1 LISRLLLRLL
11 GFGEESAIQSI
22 GLRSQWPPIAL
33 ALAIAVAIAYT
44 VWLYRR
50 ETRVSPARRVLLGV
64 LRALVYI
71 VVLVILFEPIIGIQ
85 TVVTM
90 RRDLLVMFDKSES
103 MVIKDARKRPEDV
116 AAAAVALGKA
126 KFASPARQE
135 ALARVRRA
143 MQSAVEALA
152 LARYDDT
159 VAAQNEAVEAIAAVM
174 GADEGAASDG
184 DGRKELDALRNVELE
199 QNVLREACT
208 ALDKEGR
215 FQAESLRQMVADQ
228 RGLADRVA
236 ALAPDIIG
244 PLPAVSGEVRN
255 QVADASRIELA
266 QGLLSGPG
274 AEVVDKLGE
283 EFNLRWFCFG
293 ETLEPVSAEGGGQTL
308 LYVKPDAQWT
318 RGGEA
323 IEGGVNRYSGQP
335 IAGIVVLTDGAFNGV
350 DPRGV
355 ALNMKKW
362 GVPLYPV
369 GIGLPAPDD
378 VGLRSLIV
386 QDVVFPK
393 DVVSVRVQV
402 FSHGYDRRKAMV
414 KVTLDRDL
422 MAEKEVELSHEPQF
436 VEIPFTV
443 PEPDKGSSVD
453 VSKLEVS
460 VTEQP
465 DEVTAANNRIERSIQ
480 VMKEKI
486 KVLYVEGKPRWEYRY
501 LRAVLLRDRRLDVKF
516 LMTQGD
522 RDLAAASEQYLARY
536 PEDEEDAFSYDLVIL
551 GDVPAQYFTSVQ
563 LKRVVEL
570 VRDRGGSLLMLAGD
584 KNAPVT
590 YVGSPIESILPV
602 QITQDY
608 EQVDTDTFPAPTAA
622 GQRGLAMLEPVEKN
636 NRTVWARVK
645 PLYRVPR
652 ITGAKAANVVLELP
666 AGPTRRQPYPLVA
679 WQYAGTGKS
688 MYVGTDQLWRLRFK
702 RGDFYHARFWG
713 QAIQFLALSRLL
725 GENKRIRLETDK
737 GDYLTG
743 EQVDIHVNVLNE
755 AFQPADLDNYTV
767 HLERTGTGAEPVELR
782 LEPIVTTPGLYH
794 GVYTIEHAGDYLLR
808 TDERDARYSNTVKFS
823 ATSSAREQLEPAMQ
837 ENMLREIAELSGGRY
852 FSVEQWPALT
862 GAISGKVRT
871 ITEHKDQDLWDSWI
885 LFALLLTFGGLEWFL
900 RRRFYLL

>member
-1 LISRLLLRLL
+1 MISTLFLRLL
-11 GFGEESAIQSI
+11 GFGEESTIQSV
-22 GLRSQWPPIAL
+22 GLRSLWPPVVLVLLIV
-33 ALAIAVAIAYT
+33 VAIIYT

-50 ETRVSPARRVLLGV
+50 ETRISPARRVLLGV

-71 VVLVILFEPIIGIQ
+71 VVLVILFEPIIGIE

-90 RRDLLVMFDKSES
+90 RRDLLIMFDKSAS
-103 MVIKDARKRPEDV
+103 MAIRDARKRPEEV
-116 AAAAVALGKA
+116 AAAAVALGKVE
-126 KFASPARQE
+126 FASPVQQE
-135 ALARVRRA
+135 ALARAQRT
-143 MQSAVEALA
+143 MKSAIEALEVV
-152 LARYDDT
+152 RYEDT
-159 VAAQNEAVEAIAAVM
+159 VAAQKEAVQAIEAAVEA
-174 GADEGAASDG
+174 GEGAASSG
-184 DGRKELDALRNVELE
+184 DKLKAMEDLRNVERE
-199 QNVLREACT
+199 QNALLDACLVLNR
-208 ALDKEGR
+208 EGR
-215 FQAESLRQMVADQ
+215 FQAEPLRQVVTDQ
-228 RGLADRVA
+228 SGLADRVA
-236 ALAPDIIG
+236 ALAAVIVG
-244 PLPAVSGEVRN
+244 TLPAVSDEVRN
-255 QVADASRIELA
+255 EVAGASRMELA
-266 QGLLSGPG
+266 QGLLSGQG
-274 AEVVDKLGE
+274 AEVIAKLGE

-293 ETLEPVSAEGGGQTL
+293 ETLEPVSAESGGQTL

-335 IAGIVVLTDGAFNGV
+335 IAGIIVLTDGAFNGV

-355 ALNMKKW
+355 ARNMKKW

-393 DVVSVRVQV
+393 DSVSVRVQV
-402 FSHGYDRRKAMV
+402 FSHGYDGQKALV
-414 KVTLDRDL
+414 KVTMDTDL
-422 MAEKEVELSHEPQF
+422 MAEKEVELGQEPQF

-443 PEPDKGSSVD
+443 PEPDKDLSVD

-460 VTEQP
+460 VSEQP
-465 DEVTAANNRIERSIQ
+465 GEVTAANNRVERSIQ

-486 KVLYVEGKPRWEYRY
+486 KVLFVEGKPRWEYRY

-522 RDLAAASEQYLARY
+522 RDLATASEQYLARY
-536 PEDEEDAFSYDLVIL
+536 PEDEEEAFAYDLVIV
-551 GDVPAQYFTSVQ
+551 GDVPAQYFTSTQ
-563 LKRVVEL
+563 LRRIVEL

-590 YVGSPIESILPV
+590 YVGSPLESILPV

-608 EQVDTDTFPAPTAA
+608 EEVDTDTFPVPTAA
-622 GQRGLAMLEPVEKN
+622 GQRGLAMLESSEKN
-636 NRTVWARVK
+636 NRTVWSRVK

-652 ITGAKAANVVLELP
+652 LTGAKAANVVLELSV
-666 AGPTRRQPYPLVA
+666 GPTRRQPYPLVA
-679 WQYAGTGKS
+679 WQYAGTGKA

-737 GDYLTG
+737 SDYLTG
-743 EQVDIHVNVLNE
+743 EQVEIHVNVLNE

-767 HLERTGTGAEPVELR
+767 YLERTGTGAEPVELR
-782 LEPIVTTPGLYH
+782 LEPIVTTPGLYQ
-794 GVYTIEHAGDYLLR
+794 GVFTIAHAGDYLLR
-808 TDERDARYSNTVKFS
+808 TDDNDERYSNTVKFS
-823 ATSSAREQLEPAMQ
+823 AAPSAREQLEPAMQ
-837 ENMLREIAELSGGRY
+837 ENMLREIAELSSGRY
-852 FSVEQWPALT
+852 FSVDQWPAMT

-885 LFALLLTFGGLEWFL
+885 LFALLLTFAGLEWFL